1 MGMNYEVARRNM
13 VEQQVRTW
21 EVLEPRVLDV
31 LGAVPREDFVN
42 PRYRK
47 MAYADT
53 ALPLDHDQRM
63 MKPVVEARLMQALN
77 PQPSETVLEIG
88 TGSGYLAACLS
99 RLAGQVT
106 SIDCVEA
113 FVNSARRR
121 LESVE
126 ADNVGVHHLDVF
138 SQEAVAQQL
147 AGQTF
152 DAIAVTGSARTLPEQ
167 FHHLLHAEGRLFMV
181 VGDEPAMEA
190 CLFRRVGTGGWAVES
205 LFETDLG
212 RLIGAEDQPTFEW

>member
-1 MGMNYEVARRNM
+1 MGMNFEVARRNM

-53 ALPLDHDQRM
+53 ALPLDHGQHM

-77 PQPSETVLEIG
+77 PQPSESVLEIG
-88 TGSGYLAACLS
+88 TGSGYLTACLS
-99 RLAGQVT
+99 RLAGRVL
-106 SIDCVEA
+106 SIDCDEG
-113 FVNSARRR
+113 FVKTARRR
-121 LESVE
+121 LESFG
-126 ADNVGVHHLDVF
+126 ADNVTVSHRDAFDEEGMA
-138 SQEAVAQQL
+138 QEL

-152 DAIAVTGSARTLPEQ
+152 DAVAVTGSARKLPDHFRQ
-167 FHHLLHAEGRLFMV
+167 WLKADGRLFMV
-181 VGDEPAMEA
+181 IGDEPAMEA
-190 CLFRRVGTGGWAVES
+190 CLFRRVGADGWAVES

-212 RLIGAEDQPTFEW
+212 RLVGAEDRAEFEW